1 MTKESVFPREMRNFC
16 SASQIV
22 ILKIILF
29 IQFYF
34 PFHHLKNEIKK
45 KKKAT
50 RQITHVITLTCL
62 DSLHAIR
69 IPLYFVNTYNSD
81 I

>member
-1 MTKESVFPREMRNFC
+1 MK
-16 SASQIV
+16 
-22 ILKIILF
+22 
-29 IQFYF
+29 
-34 PFHHLKNEIKK
+34 LKN